1 MWSSVMI
8 VLYADVGL
16 RSVELI
22 DALPASSPYP
32 LQIDDMRSAC
42 TTSRLDAAHSLLS
55 PVRVQIHVPDTST
68 SIYRRHAETLLGKKP
83 HTPYLAARALPHR
96 PLHLIL
102 LRSLS
107 GLNGE
112 VRVRAGGV

>member
-1 MWSSVMI
+1 